1 MKMKKLKR
9 SDFEETY
16 LSLRKY
22 RGNIKPTVRIIPNK
36 KKTLIQ
42 IGFKEEY

>member
-1 MKMKKLKR
+1 MKKKKLKR

-16 LSLRKY
+16 FSPRKDW
-22 RGNIKPTVRIIPNK
+22 GNIKPTVRIIPNK

-42 IGFKEEY
+42 KGFKEEY